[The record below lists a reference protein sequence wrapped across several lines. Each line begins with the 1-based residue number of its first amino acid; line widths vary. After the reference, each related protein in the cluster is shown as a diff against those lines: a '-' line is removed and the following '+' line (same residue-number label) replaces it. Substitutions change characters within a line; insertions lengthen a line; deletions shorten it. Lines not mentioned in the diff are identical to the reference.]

1 MVTVAGTVE
10 GAGFNTGSLGL
21 FGKTRANELGSGNVA
36 TAARDVRELSTHFGF
51 DRGGRNQRTAVSPV
65 FKSLRVSAL

>member
-36 TAARDVRELSTHFGF
+36 TAARDVRELSTHFGSTVEPKPAY
-51 DRGGRNQRTAVSPV
+51 GRCRP
-65 FKSLRVSAL
+65 R